1 MTPPAPSAPP
11 APPAPPA
18 PLLARP
24 VALDAAVP
32 LRRPMLRITTCGSV
46 DDGKSTLIGRLLLDC
61 RAVPEDQMQAVVET
75 SRQKGH
81 EQVDLALLTDGL
93 RAEREQGITIDV
105 AYRYFD
111 SPSRRIVIADAP
123 GHEQYTRNMATAASV
138 ADLAIVLIDA
148 RLGVS
153 VQTRRHTLIAALLR
167 VPIIVF
173 AVNKCDLIGYDRAT
187 IERIGEEARQIALSL
202 GAACVHVVPIAALH
216 GENVARPSAS
226 TPWYPG
232 PTLLDILDT
241 AEPERTLPA
250 DLRFPVQHVVRPRSD
265 SHHDYRGYTGTIA
278 SGTLRPGD
286 RVLALP
292 SGLESR
298 VRDIHLHDRR
308 LDEAHAGQAVAITLD
323 TNIDVPRGETLVS
336 PDAPSP
342 PPTPATRIEADVVWM
357 DAKKLTPGARLLLKH
372 TTRQV
377 KAIVES
383 IDCRI
388 DLATWEKAPA
398 DELGLNDV
406 GRVTIR
412 LSAPIVAD
420 TYAHNRATGACV
432 LISEQTAGTV
442 AAAMITRL
450 LED

>member
-1 MTPPAPSAPP
+1 MFSKYIVIVDADCDVQDISEVLFRIGAHTSPGRDAMIIEGPLDVLDHAAPYFGLGTKMGIDATNKWPGEGIVRDWPAP
-11 APPAPPA
+11 
-18 PLLARP
+18 
-24 VALDAAVP
+24 
-32 LRRPMLRITTCGSV
+32 M
-46 DDGKSTLIGRLLLDC
+46 
-61 RAVPEDQMQAVVET
+61 
-75 SRQKGH
+75 
-81 EQVDLALLTDGL
+81 
-93 RAEREQGITIDV
+93 
-105 AYRYFD
+105 
-111 SPSRRIVIADAP
+111 
-123 GHEQYTRNMATAASV
+123 
-138 ADLAIVLIDA
+138 
-148 RLGVS
+148 
-153 VQTRRHTLIAALLR
+153 
-167 VPIIVF
+167 
-173 AVNKCDLIGYDRAT
+173 
-187 IERIGEEARQIALSL
+187 
-202 GAACVHVVPIAALH
+202 
-216 GENVARPSAS
+216 
-226 TPWYPG
+226 
-232 PTLLDILDT
+232 
-241 AEPERTLPA
+241 TLPA